1 MIRVALVIVAAGVC
15 DSRSVRPVTV
25 QTSMAPVCTKNQ
37 ASFCEYCCCK
47 HGNPD
52 WRAYNLGAVDDFN
65 SLVNDN
71 RTKHRYFISL
81 IDREPQDCK
90 ECSRRYACGIDECAT
105 FIPRNP
111 GGLGGPAS
119 VTAAGGNMAPS
130 NSLQP
135 VYAPTDAVEPENNNG
150 QETDSVVHIVHC
162 CDVGMF
168 RNEEGENIRCDYS
181 G

>member
-1 MIRVALVIVAAGVC
+1 MRLLRLSIVVAACVLLSAC
-15 DSRSVRPVTV
+15 CSARSVTV
-25 QTSMAPVCTKNQ
+25 HSSMASVCTKDQ

-52 WRAYNLGAVDDFN
+52 WRAYNLGAVDDRD
-65 SLVNDN
+65 SLVADN

-90 ECSRRYACGIDECAT
+90 ECSRRYSCGIDECAT

-111 GGLGGPAS
+111 GSMGQMGAMGQTAPAS
-119 VTAAGGNMAPS
+119 A
-130 NSLQP
+130 LQP
-135 VYAPTDAVEPENNNG
+135 VYAPESAEEPELNNG
-150 QETDSVVHIVHC
+150 QETDSTVHIMHC

-168 RNEEGENIRCDYS
+168 RNEEGETIRCDYS